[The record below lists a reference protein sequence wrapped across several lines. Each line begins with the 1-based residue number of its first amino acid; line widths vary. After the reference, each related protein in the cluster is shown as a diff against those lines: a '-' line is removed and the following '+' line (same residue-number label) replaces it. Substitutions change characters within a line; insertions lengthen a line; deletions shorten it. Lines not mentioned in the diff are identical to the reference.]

1 MDEKIFSAI
10 FGGNE
15 SIPLFVIEPFYGSFF
30 LGHKCPPLYD
40 ACIFRKREVG
50 AKCPE
55 VIRERLCSPEIKQC
69 LRAPNVDAG
78 VAYRRSPKRMQ
89 TLFLVDSSRKEG
101 TLRPMQKWI
110 LVFALSFFPM
120 MAFAAALQTPKMA
133 KCGDDLYNSKTQGC
147 CGGDVYEMA
156 AQGCCGGQKIYTQ
169 GSQKCCSGGVV
180 CQGNQRCLP
189 PGEWSS
195 GSQCEDDPNL
205 N

>member
-1 MDEKIFSAI
+1 M
-10 FGGNE
+10 
-15 SIPLFVIEPFYGSFF
+15 L
-30 LGHKCPPLYD
+30 
-40 ACIFRKREVG
+40 
-50 AKCPE
+50 
-55 VIRERLCSPEIKQC
+55 
-69 LRAPNVDAG
+69 
-78 VAYRRSPKRMQ
+78 Q
-89 TLFLVDSSRKEG
+89 TLTLGWRIGDLQKECKHYFWLDSSRKEG